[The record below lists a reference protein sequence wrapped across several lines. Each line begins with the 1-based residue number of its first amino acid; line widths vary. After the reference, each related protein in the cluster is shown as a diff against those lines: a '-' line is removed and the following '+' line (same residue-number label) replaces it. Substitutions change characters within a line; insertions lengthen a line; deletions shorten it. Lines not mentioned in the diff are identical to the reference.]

1 MKRILLDTNIYG
13 ELVIDPEIDVIKTG
27 IKKKPLVI
35 YGNRLIRKELRMAD
49 IRSLRLSLLSLYDE
63 IAKKEYEIDDN
74 MKNIANSYYKAY
86 REFGGSKSKDKII
99 NDFIIVA
106 CATVHILDIVVSE
119 DEKSM
124 LIENVI
130 RSYNLVND
138 IIKKITPQFI
148 GYEKFKEML
157 GG

>member
-1 MKRILLDTNIYG
+1 MVSDI
-13 ELVIDPEIDVIKTG
+13 
-27 IKKKPLVI
+27 
-35 YGNRLIRKELRMAD
+35 NR
-49 IRSLRLSLLSLYDE
+49 SNS
-63 IAKKEYEIDDN
+63 
-74 MKNIANSYYKAY
+74 KN
-86 REFGGSKSKDKII
+86 KII
-99 NDFIIVA
+99 DDFIIVA
-106 CATVHILDIVVSE
+106 CATLRNLNIIVSE